1 MHSTGENVM
10 DMEITTEGTPSL
22 VVRGHSGDIT
32 IEQTYDSA
40 IRIHADHFEDGH
52 DTGEEPLITSQSGNQ
67 VTIDTHRNHA
77 MLQADLKIGVPVGTA
92 VTANTIDGDIGVH
105 ATHGPVELSTVGG
118 DIRLDRAQ
126 GLIKLT
132 TVGGDVQGD
141 HLDGMLTLQTTNG
154 DVKIRDSNLRRFNV
168 HSVNGDFVIET
179 PLTQGEHYFA
189 KTTNGDI
196 QLWVPSDTG
205 ATVQM
210 RSTNGDFHSDLP
222 TEVINPSR
230 RHWQG
235 RINGGGAN
243 VELETLNGDVQIKA
257 RDMEASSPRVSSP
270 HASSA
275 PAPQGYDLPD
285 LPTMPDMPDMPDLP
299 DLPDLPDSVGGSTS
313 EPERFDSAGSDAA
326 PRRPNYNGADSIGVL
341 ARLERG
347 EITVE
352 EAMEQLDELR

>member
-22 VVRGHSGDIT
+22 AVRGHSGDI
-32 IEQTYDSA
+32 A
-40 IRIHADHFEDGH
+40 IGSSQGSSIRVHVHNAESGRHYVGP
-52 DTGEEPLITSQSGNQ
+52 EPSIISESGNQ
-67 VTIDTHRNHA
+67 VTIDTHRNHG
-77 MLQADLKIGVPVGTA
+77 MLHADLQIEVPVGTA
-92 VTANTIDGDIGVH
+92 VNVNTIDGDIGVH
-105 ATHGPVELSTVGG
+105 ATRGPVELSTVGG
-118 DIRLDRAQ
+118 DITIDHTE
-126 GLIKLT
+126 GLAKIT
-132 TVGGDVQGD
+132 TVSGDVRGE
-141 HLDGMLTLQTTNG
+141 HLDDTLTLQTTNG
-154 DVKIRDSNLRRFNV
+154 DVVIRHSTLRRFNV
-168 HSVNGDFVIET
+168 HSLNGDFMIET
-179 PLTQGEHYFA
+179 SLTHGEHYFA

-196 QLWVPSDTG
+196 QLWIPHDTG

-243 VELETLNGDVQIKA
+243 IELETLNGDVQIKA
-257 RDMEASSPRVSSP
+257 RDMEASSPHVP
-270 HASSA
+270 SA
-275 PAPQGYDLPD
+275 PAPQGYDVPD

-299 DLPDLPDSVGGSTS
+299 DLPDLPDSVGESTS

-352 EAMEQLDELR
+352 EAMEELDELR